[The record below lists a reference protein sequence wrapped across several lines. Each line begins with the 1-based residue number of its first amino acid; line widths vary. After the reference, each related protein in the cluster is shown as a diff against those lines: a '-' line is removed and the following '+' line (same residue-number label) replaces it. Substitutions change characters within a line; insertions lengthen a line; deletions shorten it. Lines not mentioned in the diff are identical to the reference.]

1 MKVLR
6 NNLMKIQGVWKKNM
20 MSSHAT
26 IVFAAFVPPPFWCIY
41 CNKGLFVSTG
51 YNVVEFTSTRCC

>member
-6 NNLMKIQGVWKKNM
+6 NNLMKVQGVLKKNM

-26 IVFAAFVPPPFWCIY
+26 IVVFAAFVPPPFI
-41 CNKGLFVSTG
+41 L
-51 YNVVEFTSTRCC
+51 